1 MPAGTTPSPVQSG
14 HVMLN
19 CARIARRMN
28 SLLFG
33 SLSRNSAKS
42 SSTLKATICD
52 FSALSFLSFAMT
64 RPAGILGLTSSY
76 FFHPAPAMRLA
87 ALARALLPLPC
98 RKLRLH
104 DLVVLHGH
112 VEFEPTLSL

>member
-33 SLSRNSAKS
+33 SLSRNSARS

-64 RPAGILGLTSSY
+64 RPAGILGLTSLY
-76 FFHPAPAMRLA
+76 FFDPGSAMRLA
-87 ALARALLPLPC
+87 ALALPLLPLP
-98 RKLRLH
+98 RGELRLH
-104 DLVVLHGH
+104 DLVVLYSH
-112 VEFEPTLSL
+112 VEL

>member
-1 MPAGTTPSPVQSG
+1 MPAGTTPPPVQSG

-33 SLSRNSAKS
+33 SRSRNSAKS

-64 RPAGILGLTSSY
+64 RPAEILGLTSSY
-76 FFHPAPAMRLA
+76 FFDPVYARRPPCVGGSLPRPRL
-87 ALARALLPLPC
+87 
-98 RKLRLH
+98 KLCLR
-104 DLVVLHGH
+104 DLVVFDGD
-112 VEFEPTLSL
+112 VELQPPRGL